1 MEINCIIYLIFCIC
15 FLITLPVLWL
25 SRKHKIDTLNVVLLL
40 IGYLFIIFSFIA
52 PIMFSQYYSL
62 IIFDEDTA
70 AIGDTIGGI
79 MSPFIGISGVIMTGI
94 AFYAQYRANEMVRNQ
109 FELQKFENQ
118 FHEMLRLHKENVNGI
133 EIQKNDSNS
142 VIKGR
147 SVFYEM
153 KKEFTTAL
161 YIVKNLIQNIDDIK
175 KVYDIFFWGL
185 NKEASNEIEKMI
197 LEEIKKIE
205 LFHKNKKNN
214 KFDLLNVISTEQ
226 SVLYKSN
233 LSITFLAGYNSHLGH
248 YYRHLFHI
256 VKFVAKQSEKL
267 ISEDKKME
275 YLKILRN
282 QLSNYEQEMLFY
294 NWLCGY
300 GNKWENEENQYF
312 TKYKMIHNLWY
323 FDLYKHKSIKEVLQ
337 KLVKSNKNGDLFE
350 NGDDIDNFYQIIN

>member
-1 MEINCIIYLIFCIC
+1 MEINYIIYLIFCIC
-15 FLITLPVLWL
+15 FLIILPVLWL

-118 FHEMLRLHKENVNGI
+118 FYEMLRLHKENVN
-133 EIQKNDSNS
+133 EIQKIDSNS
-142 VIKGR
+142 IIKGR
-147 SVFYEM
+147 SIFYEM
-153 KKEFTTAL
+153 KKELTTAL
-161 YIVKNLIQNIDDIK
+161 YFVKNLIQNIDDIK

-185 NKEASNEIEKMI
+185 NRETSNEIEKRI
-197 LEEIKKIE
+197 LEEIKKTIN
-205 LFHKNKKNN
+205 LTP
-214 KFDLLNVISTEQ
+214 LNEISTEE

-233 LSITFLAGYNSHLGH
+233 LNITFLAGYHSHLGH

-256 VKFVAKQSEKL
+256 VKFVAKQSENL

-300 GNKWENEENQYF
+300 GNKWENEENQFF

-350 NGDDIDNFYQIIN
+350 IGDDIEKFYQIIN